1 MNDEL
6 MFDYLVQMG
15 AMRPE
20 QDELKRKQAM
30 VDMLRG
36 NAMTQQ
42 QGQMIGKH
50 YVAPGLAGALG
61 QLGQAYFAKQGQQGV
76 DRAMSNPD
84 FNPDME
90 VSATNMPGLNQK
102 QALMLKALRRKR
114 QQPGYT
120 PPSTESLMPDDRDVG
135 GGYMP

>member
-1 MNDEL
+1 MDDSL

-30 VDMLRG
+30 VDMLRQ

-50 YVAPGLAGALG
+50 YVAPGLAGAIS
-61 QLGQAYFAKQGQQGV
+61 QLGQAYMAGQGQKGV
-76 DRAMSNPD
+76 DTGMADMNARQKAML
-84 FNPDME
+84 E
-90 VSATNMPGLNQK
+90 
-102 QALMLKALRRKR
+102 ALRKKR
-114 QQPGYT
+114 QGAYT
-120 PPSTESLMPDDRDVG
+120 PPSTESLMPDNIDAG
-135 GGYMP
+135 GGYMPY